1 MSDKKYY
8 WLKLQRDFFKRH
20 DIRIVEAMPNGK
32 DYILFYMKILLES
45 IGHEGRLRFSEE
57 VPYNAEML
65 SIITDTN
72 IDVVRTA
79 IQVFCDL
86 GMISVLDDQT
96 IFMNEVQKMI
106 GSETDWAKK
115 KRDYRLKKAEE
126 EQTKIALIDNKEDI
140 VLTMSD
146 KSKSKEKEKEKD
158 IEKEVRCETPYQ
170 QIADLYNDTCV
181 SLPKLKTLSDARK
194 KAIKARLNVYTVEDF
209 KEVFKKVEASNFLK
223 GKNNRD
229 WVATFDWIIK
239 DSNMAKILDGNYDDK
254 KGVSNDTVQN
264 TEWNPKTHNF
274 FE

>member
-20 DIRIVEAMPNGK
+20 DIKIVEAMPNGK

-79 IQVFCDL
+79 IKVFCDL

-96 IFMNEVQKMI
+96 IFINEVQKMI

-126 EQTKIALIDNKEDI
+126 EQTKIALIEDKEDI

-146 KSKSKEKEKEKD
+146 KSKSIEKEIELE
-158 IEKEVRCETPYQ
+158 IEKEVRTPYQ
-170 QIADLYNDTCV
+170 QIADMYNDTCV
-181 SLPKLKTLSDARK
+181 SFPKLKTLSDARK
-194 KAIKARLNVYTVEDF
+194 KAIKARCKTYTIEDF
-209 KEVFKKVEASNFLK
+209 KTVFEKVEASDFLK

-254 KGVSNDTVQN
+254 KGANNAGVQ
-264 TEWNPKTHNF
+264 TAEWDPTKHKF